1 MLGQLFN
8 EPATDRGAPRRDVIV
23 VADQEQLVRQNLP
36 RDLIE
41 IPPPFMGRGME
52 GRIAVVVARKQEF
65 YRPCGG
71 WDLPAPA
78 GLGGGRDG
86 V

>member
-41 IPPPFMGRGME
+41 IPPLMGRGME
-52 GRIAVVVARKQEF
+52 GRIAVVVARKQEVH
-65 YRPCGG
+65 RPGG
-71 WDLPAPA
+71 GRDLPAPA

>member
-52 GRIAVVVARKQEF
+52 GRIAVVVARKQEVH
-65 YRPCGG
+65 RPGG
-71 WDLPAPA
+71 GRDPPAPA